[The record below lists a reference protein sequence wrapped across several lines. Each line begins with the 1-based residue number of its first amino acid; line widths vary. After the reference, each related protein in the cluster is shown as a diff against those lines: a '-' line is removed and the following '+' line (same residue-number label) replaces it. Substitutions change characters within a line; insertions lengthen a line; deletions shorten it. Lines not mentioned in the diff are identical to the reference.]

1 MSYKII
7 GDSCCDLTEKY
18 KKDSHFALVPL
29 TLQVDDTYIRDD
41 ETFDQ
46 ARFLQLIRESKSVQ
60 KSACPSPEEFM
71 AAYEGEEDMVF
82 VVTLSQHLSGTYNS
96 AVLARNLFYEEH
108 PGSEKKIHVFS
119 SDSACCGESLVA
131 FQIQEMAETGASF
144 EEIVEKVGYFRD
156 HMSTY
161 FVLETLDFLRK
172 NGRLT
177 GLASI
182 LASALNIKPIMAG
195 DHGVIVK
202 LDQARGIT
210 KALNKLCDTVV
221 ADAVKAGVDTKNRI
235 LGIVHC
241 NCPERAEA
249 VKAQICSRL
258 SFKDVY
264 IAPAAGV
271 SSLYAGDGGIVIAL

>member
-7 GDSCCDLTEKY
+7 GDSCCDLTEPY
-18 KKDSHFALVPL
+18 KADSHFELVPL
-29 TLQVDDTYIRDD
+29 TLQVDQTYIRDD
-41 ETFDQ
+41 ESFDQ
-46 ARFLQLIRESKSVQ
+46 AHFLQLIRESKEVQ
-60 KSACPSPEEFM
+60 KSACPSPEDFM
-71 AAYEGEEDMVF
+71 KSYEGDEDMVF

-96 AVLARNLFYEEH
+96 AVLARSLFYEEH
-108 PGSEKKIHVFS
+108 PDSTKKIHVFS
-119 SDSACCGESLVA
+119 SDSACCGESLIA
-131 FQIQEMAETGASF
+131 FRIQEMAEQGASY
-144 EEIVEKVGYFRD
+144 EEIVTQVGEFRD
-156 HMSTY
+156 HMRTY

-177 GLASI
+177 GLTAL
-182 LASALNIKPIMAG
+182 LATALNIKPLMAG

-210 KALNKLCDTVV
+210 KAVNKLCDIVV
-221 ADAVKAGVDTKNRI
+221 ENARTDHVDTANRV

-241 NCPERAEA
+241 NCPERAEL
-249 VKAQICSRL
+249 VKQRILQQLPFRE
-258 SFKDVY
+258 VY

>member
-1 MSYKII
+1 MSYRII

-18 KKDSHFALVPL
+18 KKDPHFRLVPL

-46 ARFLQLIRESKSVQ
+46 AHFLQLVRESKAVQ
-60 KSACPSPEEFM
+60 KSACPSPEDFM
-71 AAYEGEEDMVF
+71 AVYEGEEDMVF

-96 AVLARNLFYEEH
+96 AVLAVNLYHEEH
-108 PGSEKKIHVFS
+108 PESPKKIHVFS
-119 SDSACCGESLVA
+119 SDSACCGEALIA
-131 FQIQEMAETGASF
+131 FKIQELAEAGASF
-144 EEIVEKVGYFRD
+144 QEIVEKVSDFRD
-156 HMSTY
+156 HMNTY

-177 GLASI
+177 GIAAI
-182 LASALNIKPIMAG
+182 LASALNIKPVMGA
-195 DHGVIVK
+195 DHGVIIK

-221 ADAVKAGVDTKNRI
+221 QDTISKGINTKEKI

-241 NCPERAEA
+241 NCPERAKSVMEN
-249 VKAQICSRL
+249 ICSRL

-264 IAPAAGV
+264 VAPAAGV

>member
-1 MSYKII
+1 MSYRII

-18 KKDSHFALVPL
+18 KADSHFRLVPL

-60 KSACPSPEEFM
+60 KSACPSPEDFLKV
-71 AAYEGEEDMVF
+71 YEGEEDMVF

-96 AVLARNLFYEEH
+96 AVLAVNLYHEEH
-108 PGSEKKIHVFS
+108 PDSPKRIHVFS
-119 SDSACCGESLVA
+119 SDSACCGEALIA
-131 FQIQEMAETGASF
+131 FKIQELAEAGASF
-144 EEIVEKVGYFRD
+144 DEIVEKVNDFRD
-156 HMSTY
+156 HMNTY

-177 GLASI
+177 GIAAI
-182 LASALNIKPIMAG
+182 LASALNIKPVMGA
-195 DHGVIVK
+195 DHGVIIK
-202 LDQARGIT
+202 LDQARGIN
-210 KALNKLCDTVV
+210 KALSKLCDTVV
-221 ADAVKAGVDTKNRI
+221 QDAISKGINTKEKI

-241 NCPERAEA
+241 NCPERAKSVMEN
-249 VKAQICSRL
+249 ICSRL

-264 IAPAAGV
+264 VAPAAGV

>member
-18 KKDSHFALVPL
+18 KQDSHFALVPL

-46 ARFLQLIRESKSVQ
+46 AHFLKLVRESKEIQ
-60 KSACPSPEEFM
+60 KSACPSPEDFM
-71 AAYEGEEDMVF
+71 KAYEGEEDMVF

-96 AVLARNLFYEEH
+96 AILAQNLFHEEH
-108 PGSEKKIHVFS
+108 PESTKQIHVFS
-119 SDSACCGESLVA
+119 SDSACCGEALIA
-131 FQIQEMAETGASF
+131 FKIQELAENGSSF
-144 EEIVEKVGYFRD
+144 EEIVEQASDFRD
-156 HMSTY
+156 HMNTY

-177 GLASI
+177 GLAAI

-210 KALNKLCDTVV
+210 KALNKMCDTVV
-221 ADAVKAGVDTKNRI
+221 EDAIRTGVDTKNRI

-241 NCPERAEA
+241 NCPERAQL
-249 VKAQICSRL
+249 VKEKLCGRL
-258 SFKDVY
+258 SFRDVY

-271 SSLYAGDGGIVIAL
+271 SSLYAGDGGIVVAL

>member
-1 MSYKII
+1 LSYKII

-18 KKDSHFALVPL
+18 KKDPHFALVPL
-29 TLQVDDTYIRDD
+29 TLQVDQTFIRDD

-46 ARFLQLIRESKSVQ
+46 AHFLRLIRESKEIQ
-60 KSACPSPEEFM
+60 KSACPSPEDFLKE
-71 AAYEGEEDMVF
+71 YEGEEDMVF

-96 AVLARNLFYEEH
+96 AVLARSLYYEEH
-108 PGSEKKIHVFS
+108 PKSTKKIHVFS
-119 SDSACCGESLVA
+119 SDSACCGESLIA
-131 FQIQEMAETGASF
+131 FRIHELAQEGATY
-144 EEIVEKVGYFRD
+144 EEILEKVGAFRD
-156 HMSTY
+156 RMQTY

-177 GLASI
+177 GLTAI

-202 LDQARGIT
+202 LDQARGMT
-210 KALNKLCDTVV
+210 KGVNKMCDAAIERAKAAAL
-221 ADAVKAGVDTKNRI
+221 DTKNLT

-249 VKAQICSRL
+249 VKDRML
-258 SFKDVY
+258 SALPFRDVY

-271 SSLYAGDGGIVIAL
+271 SSLYAGDGGVVLAF

>member
-7 GDSCCDLTEKY
+7 GDSCCDLTQKY
-18 KKDSHFALVPL
+18 KEDPHFALVPL
-29 TLQVDDTYIRDD
+29 TLQVDDAYIRDD

-46 ARFLQLIRESKSVQ
+46 AKFLQMIRESKAVQ
-60 KSACPSPEEFM
+60 KSACPSPEDFI
-71 AAYEGEEDMVF
+71 AAYQGEEEMVF

-96 AVLARNLFYEEH
+96 AVLARNLFYEEN
-108 PGSEKKIHVFS
+108 PQSTKKIHVFS
-119 SDSACCGESLVA
+119 SDSACCGESLIA
-131 FQIQEMAETGASF
+131 FRIQEMAEGGAGF
-144 EEIVEKVGYFRD
+144 EEIVQEVGAFRD
-156 HMSTY
+156 HMHTY

-177 GLASI
+177 GLAAI
-182 LASALNIKPIMAG
+182 LASALNIKPVMGA

-202 LDQARGIT
+202 LSQARGIA

-221 ADAVKAGVDTKNRI
+221 EEAVRSGVDTKNRI

-241 NCPERAEA
+241 NCPERAQS
-249 VKAQICSRL
+249 VKELICSRL

-264 IAPAAGV
+264 VAPAAGV
-271 SSLYAGDGGIVIAL
+271 SSLYAGDGGIVVAL

>member
-18 KKDSHFALVPL
+18 KNDSHFALVPL

-46 ARFLQLIRESKSVQ
+46 ERFLRLVRESKAVQ
-60 KSACPSPEEFM
+60 KSACPSPEDFM
-71 AAYEGEEDMVF
+71 AAYAGEEEMVF
-82 VVTLSQHLSGTYNS
+82 VITLSQHLSGTYNS
-96 AVLARNLFYEEH
+96 AVLARNLYYEEN
-108 PGSEKKIHVFS
+108 PGSAKKIHVFS
-119 SDSACCGESLVA
+119 SDSACCGESLIA
-131 FQIQEMAETGASF
+131 FRIQEMAESGAGF
-144 EEIVEKVGYFRD
+144 EEIVETVGSFRD
-156 HMSTY
+156 NMHTY

-177 GLASI
+177 GLAAI
-182 LASALNIKPIMAG
+182 LASALNIKPVMGA
-195 DHGVIVK
+195 DHGVIIK
-202 LDQARGIT
+202 LGQARGIT
-210 KALNKLCDTVV
+210 KALSKLCDTVV
-221 ADAVKAGVDTKNRI
+221 EEAVQNGVDTKNRI

-241 NCPERAEA
+241 NCPDRAQS
-249 VKAQICSRL
+249 VKEQICSRL

-271 SSLYAGDGGIVIAL
+271 SSLYAGDGGIVVAL